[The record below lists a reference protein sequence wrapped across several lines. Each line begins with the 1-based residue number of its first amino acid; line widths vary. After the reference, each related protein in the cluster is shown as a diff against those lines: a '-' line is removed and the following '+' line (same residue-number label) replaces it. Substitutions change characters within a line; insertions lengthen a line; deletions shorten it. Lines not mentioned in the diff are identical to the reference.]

1 MILVVLSTAYDEF
14 CVAKDRRQTIFDIAV
29 YFTYQSIF
37 PDKPEEI
44 LVAFSITKNVKFLLN
59 TKGDKSQEVFK
70 YLRGLRGVS
79 YLLILLLHTIFF
91 RLMFPSRNSHNQNMF
106 LEILT
111 ATLPIHVDTFLFVS
125 GFLVAI
131 NFLKRLE
138 R

>member
-1 MILVVLSTAYDEF
+1 MMNFVLLKIVGRLY
-14 CVAKDRRQTIFDIAV
+14 
-29 YFTYQSIF
+29 SISPYTSHINRSF
-37 PDKPEEI
+37 LDKPKEI
-44 LVAFSITKNVKFLLN
+44 LVAFSITKNVKFLLD

-70 YLRGLRGVS
+70 YLRGLRGIS

-131 NFLKRLE
+131 NLLKRLE